1 MISKKKKSV
10 SLSNFVLK
18 EMALLNKDK
27 NISVFVENALVYYM
41 NELKKQERRR
51 RDVEI
56 INANA
61 KRFNREAEENLKFQA
76 IR

>member
-1 MISKKKKSV
+1 MITKTKKSV
-10 SLSNFVLK
+10 SLSNSLL
-18 EMALLNKDK
+18 EELALLNKDL
-27 NISVFVENALVYYM
+27 SVSEFIENALTFYM

-56 INANA
+56 IKANA

-76 IR
+76 MR